1 MNQIEEYE
9 ERKKLRRSR
18 FRWRIVA
25 LLAVLVAG
33 AMVLSQIQPERGPH
47 VARFDVDGV
56 ITSDLDRTK
65 LLRDM
70 AENDAIEALVV
81 RINSP
86 GGTVTGSEELYEAL
100 REVAEK
106 KPVVATMGDVAAS
119 GGYITALAADH
130 IVAMSNTITG
140 SVGVIFQAPNVHEL
154 MEKVG
159 VQMVEIR
166 SGDLKAEPT
175 PFKPVDP
182 DIIAAERELVDDSFD
197 WFLGL
202 VRERRGINDNSMAE
216 IRRGGIFT
224 GRMALDRDLIDA
236 LGGLG
241 TARSW
246 LAAERDVADD
256 LDLVIYEVVE
266 KRPSPL
272 DFLFGDGAL
281 GGVEDAFDALG
292 VAERM
297 QTGLWAIYR

>member
-1 MNQIEEYE
+1 MDQIEEYE
-9 ERKKLRRSR
+9 ERKRLRRSR
-18 FRWRIVA
+18 FRWRIIA

-33 AMVLSQIQPERGPH
+33 AVALSQMEPERGPH
-47 VARFDVDGV
+47 VARFDLTGI
-56 ITSDLDRTK
+56 ITSDLDRTT
-65 LLRDM
+65 LLRDI
-70 AENDAIEALVV
+70 AENDAVEALVV

-86 GGTVTGSEELYEAL
+86 GGTVTGSEELYNVL

-140 SVGVIFQAPNVHEL
+140 SVGVVFSAPNVHEL

-159 VQMVEIR
+159 VQMVEIK

-182 DIIAAERELVDDSFD
+182 EIIAAERELVDDSFD

-202 VRERRGINDNSMAE
+202 VRERREIGDNNMAE
-216 IRRGGIFT
+216 IRRGGVFT
-224 GRMALDRDLIDA
+224 GRMALERGLIDVI
-236 LGGLG
+236 GGLEE
-241 TARSW
+241 ARDW

-256 LDLVIYEVVE
+256 LDLVTYKVREE
-266 KRPSPL
+266 QPFPFAFMLEGS
-272 DFLFGDGAL
+272 AL
-281 GGVEDAFDALG
+281 GSAQDAFDALG
-292 VAERM
+292 GGDRM
-297 QTGLWAIYR
+297 KTGLWAIYR